1 MKVVQFVLGMVGI
14 ALIVFFSLFGQK
26 LLAADKVQRVE
37 EECRAVLEQNFG
49 ATTNEDWE
57 ALKDTLSKDVGSA
70 EQVAEFQEEAEKM
83 FEDTD
88 VYLRLVDFKIISLR
102 GSMAEAMVI
111 QMTLPKDEA
120 DREPVRHAR
129 LGVNFKHHSALLP
142 EFEVVKYRQRF
153 RYENG
158 KWKVHII
165 VGKPIPTDQKELPD
179 SLPRPAEKNDCPNGN
194 CQWPRVKAASFR

>member
-1 MKVVQFVLGMVGI
+1 MKVVQLVLGLVGI
-14 ALIVFFSLFGQK
+14 ALIVFFSLFGQT

-37 EECRAVLEQNFG
+37 EECRVVLEQNFH
-49 ATTNEDWE
+49 ATTSEDWT
-57 ALKDTLSKDVGSA
+57 ALKSTLSKDVGSLK
-70 EQVAEFQEEAEKM
+70 QIAEFQEEAEKM
-83 FEDTD
+83 FEATD
-88 VYLRLVDFKIISLR
+88 VYLRLVDFKLIGLR

-158 KWKVHII
+158 KWRVHVI

-194 CQWPRVKAASFR
+194 CSWPRVKTAAR

>member
-1 MKVVQFVLGMVGI
+1 MKVVQFVLGLVGI

-26 LLAADKVQRVE
+26 LMAADKVQRVE

-49 ATTNEDWE
+49 AVVNEDWSQ
-57 ALKDTLSKDVGSA
+57 LKATLSKSVGTP
-70 EQVAEFQEEAEKM
+70 EQIAEFKEEAEKV
-83 FEDTD
+83 FEATD
-88 VYLRLVDFKIISLR
+88 VYLRLVDFKIIDLR
-102 GSMAEAMVI
+102 GAMAEAMVI
-111 QMTLPKDEA
+111 QMTLPADEK

-153 RYENG
+153 RYEGG

-179 SLPRPAEKNDCPNGN
+179 SLPRPAEKDDCPNGN
-194 CQWPRVKAASFR
+194 CQWPRVRSASFR